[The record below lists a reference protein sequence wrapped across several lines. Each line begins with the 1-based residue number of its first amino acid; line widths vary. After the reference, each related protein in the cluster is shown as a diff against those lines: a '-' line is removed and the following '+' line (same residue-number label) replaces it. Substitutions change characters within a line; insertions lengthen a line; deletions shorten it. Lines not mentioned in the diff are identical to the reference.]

1 MANRVVARFLDGR
14 VLKGQTGNFSPE
26 RPKFHLAVAD
36 QAGAPRVSVQVNIAD
51 LKAVF
56 FVKDL
61 VGDPGY
67 NEIKEFGAGDRPMGR
82 RVKVEF
88 LDGEVLVGTTQGY
101 QMERNGFFLTPIDP
115 RSNNDRC
122 FIVATA
128 VRELTFLE
136 FSQAS

>member
-14 VLKGQTGNFSPE
+14 VLKGQTGNFSPG
-26 RPKFHLAVAD
+26 RPRFHLAIAD
-36 QAGAPRVSVQVNIAD
+36 QGGAPRQSVLVNVAD

-61 VGDPGY
+61 VGDSTY
-67 NEIKEFGAGDRPMGR
+67 NEIKEFGKSDRPIGR

-122 FIVATA
+122 FVVSTA

-136 FSQAS
+136 LSQAS